1 MPQKLIVLMIDGV
14 SADYFAT
21 ERGRLPHMA
30 ALAER
35 GTVVENL
42 HSEVLGISLGGRVG
56 MVTGVKADVS
66 GVYGNLIYDDG
77 RFRYANPDDVRVPT
91 LPARAMAAGKAVAVL
106 GFGMIRPED
115 AHMFK
120 PPWWVAEFV
129 QRARDAEPVPSDAAW
144 MRAFMHQDSGERFN
158 AACARAGFPSGW
170 PVMEIT
176 GSGDGL
182 MYGMICDQHVANW
195 VGLLAAD
202 EAAPDFILAETLMTD
217 TIQHYTGYKSE
228 PSHYSVALADALV
241 GIMVERLRR
250 AGVLDQWNIAL
261 MSDHGHSVIEHA
273 IHPQV
278 ILPAGTVMQ
287 SEGSVLN
294 VAPRDADH
302 LAEITEKLAP
312 YGVVPFHV
320 EYVPEDVRPMLAS
333 FLAPARTS
341 FEHDNADETEPTGA
355 PKMTSSHGLKPGD
368 PGDDRFA
375 VFVGPDV
382 PQGVIAEANAD
393 QVAPTFAALL
403 GLPLDGFPSAPI
415 FTPVSQG

>member
-1 MPQKLIVLMIDGV
+1 MPHKLIVLMIDGV

-21 ERGRLPHMA
+21 ERGRLPHLA

-35 GTVVENL
+35 GMVVENL

-56 MVTGVKADVS
+56 MLTGVTADVS
-66 GVYGNLIYDDG
+66 GVYGNLIYDG
-77 RFRYANPDDVRVPT
+77 TRFRYANPDDVRVPT
-91 LPARAMAAGKAVAVL
+91 LPARAMAAGKDVAAL

-115 AHMFK
+115 AHTFK

-129 QRARDAEPVPSDAAW
+129 QRARDAEPVPSDDSW
-144 MRAFMHQDSGERFN
+144 LRVFMHQDSGERFN
-158 AACARAGFPSGW
+158 AACVRAGFPSVW
-170 PVMEIT
+170 PVMEVK
-176 GSGDGL
+176 GAGDGL
-182 MYGMICDQHVANW
+182 MYGMICDQHIANW
-195 VGLLAAD
+195 VGILAAD
-202 EAAPDFILAETLMTD
+202 EAAPDLIIAETLMTD

-228 PSHYSVALADALV
+228 AAHYSVALADALV
-241 GIMVERLRR
+241 GIMIERLRR
-250 AGVLDQWNIAL
+250 AGGLDQWNIAL

-278 ILPAGTVMQ
+278 IIPGTIMQ

-294 VAPRDADH
+294 VVPRDAEH

-312 YGVVPFHV
+312 YGVMPFHV
-320 EYVPEDVRPMLAS
+320 DYVPADVRPMMAS
-333 FLAPARTS
+333 FLAPPRTS
-341 FEHDNADETEPTGA
+341 FEHDNQDETEPTGA

-375 VFVGPDV
+375 VFAGPDV
-382 PQGVIAEANAD
+382 PQGVIAEAAAV

-403 GLPLDGFPSAPI
+403 GLPLEDYPAAPI
-415 FTPVSQG
+415 FSPVMQQA